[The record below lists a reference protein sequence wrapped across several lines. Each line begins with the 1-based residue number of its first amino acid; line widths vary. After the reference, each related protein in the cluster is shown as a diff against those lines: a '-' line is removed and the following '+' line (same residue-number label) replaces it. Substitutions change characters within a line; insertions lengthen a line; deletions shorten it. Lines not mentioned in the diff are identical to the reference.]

1 MLVLKNGGNVI
12 AEAGKPLVNNEV
24 NALRIEN
31 TDRITIGFVTTGPI
45 AISWGD
51 GTVLNLGTKAAR
63 YNASKLYASVG
74 NWKSR
79 IR

>member
-31 TDRITIGFVTTGPI
+31 TNAF
-45 AISWGD
+45 S
-51 GTVLNLGTKAAR
+51 LGL
-63 YNASKLYASVG
+63 S
-74 NWKSR
+74 
-79 IR
+79 